1 MIESSQIRRPNDQE
15 NIMKMT
21 IKHIAPWLAAAA
33 IGGAIGIAPVA
44 NADPG
49 SAPVSQARFAANPAA
64 AAPAP
69 FGTGEDPLVPDG
81 PNPYI
86 PYQLGYI
93 NLNHDEGNTSNG
105 FVDLPF

>member
-1 MIESSQIRRPNDQE
+1 MN
-15 NIMKMT
+15 MT

-33 IGGAIGIAPVA
+33 IGAAIGIAPVA

-49 SAPVSQARFAANPAA
+49 SAPVSQSRFAPNSAASATPAT
-64 AAPAP
+64 AP
-69 FGTGEDPLVPDG
+69 FGTGEDPLVPNG
-81 PNPYI
+81 PNPSI
-86 PYQLGYI
+86 PNQLGYI